1 MDIVFLTGGQSD
13 IFVCEK
19 KLSDLSLRYFYEV
32 WVNSI
37 RIHLEIFRSDS

>member
-1 MDIVFLTGGQSD
+1 MDIVFLTGEQSD
-13 IFVCEK
+13 IFVFKK
-19 KLSDLSLRYFYEV
+19 KLSDLSLGYFYDV